1 MQPLIPS
8 FRPRQLRLPCKL
20 ILRKE
25 LYFYLL
31 FCEIVL
37 RGPRAGSSSHPC
49 ERAFR
54 DPLASEEYRG
64 MPSALHV
71 LSA

>member
-1 MQPLIPS
+1 MQNRLS
-8 FRPRQLRLPCKL
+8 HDSGRGKLRLPCEL

-31 FCEIVL
+31 FCEICAARV
-37 RGPRAGSSSHPC
+37 RVHSSHPC

-54 DPLASEEYRG
+54 DPLASQEYRG